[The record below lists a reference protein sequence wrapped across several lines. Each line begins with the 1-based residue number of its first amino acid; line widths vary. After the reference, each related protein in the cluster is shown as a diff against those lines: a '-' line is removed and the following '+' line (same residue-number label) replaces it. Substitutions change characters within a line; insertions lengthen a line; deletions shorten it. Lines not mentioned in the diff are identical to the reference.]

1 MDQNPVTR
9 GCPGTDPACPSA
21 LAIPPIANSPRGRSR
36 TGNPG
41 GRGSAHRF
49 RWSEARRAAVVAE
62 TKLGA
67 VAPAAAR
74 VVAPAGTGSRG
85 IAGGFHSTRAAPGAG
100 RTPPLPPQGT
110 RHPGAARPPPRWAN
124 GRGAREAGGGARAA
138 GQPRDGVRREV
149 LAHRPGAVQVSEP
162 PASESC
168 VLGECGEGRERT
180 FRR

>member
-9 GCPGTDPACPSA
+9 VCLGTDPAGPLA
-21 LAIPPIANSPRGRSR
+21 LAIPPTANSPRGRSR
-36 TGNPG
+36 TGSPG
-41 GRGSAHRF
+41 GKGSAHRF

-110 RHPGAARPPPRWAN
+110 RHPGAARPHPRWAN

-138 GQPRDGVRREV
+138 GQPSDGVRREV

-162 PASESC
+162 PRLGIVC
-168 VLGECGEGRERT
+168 VG
-180 FRR
+180 